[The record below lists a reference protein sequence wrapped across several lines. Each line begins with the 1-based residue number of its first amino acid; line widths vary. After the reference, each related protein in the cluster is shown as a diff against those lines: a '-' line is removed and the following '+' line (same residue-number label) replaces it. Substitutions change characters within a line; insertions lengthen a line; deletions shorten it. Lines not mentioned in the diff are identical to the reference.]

1 MTLIFDKGLPYNI
14 FLFFPDLRE
23 LEISTERTH
32 CNCCDTPQLLHSK
45 WRNMHKPSTIF
56 LGNITVQV
64 CTKRC
69 PITEIKYKSEQY
81 NDLIPANGVYGYD
94 VIRRVGDL
102 RFRESFQDKKIQKVI
117 LEEEHLFIPLSTISH
132 LAKKDIDYIAA
143 VHYENSDILKK
154 FFAENGLVL
163 HADGTYEGNT
173 GIHFSMRDSV
183 SGVVLYNVK
192 IKSENE
198 KDIID
203 AINKCVEHF
212 GQPVAVVC
220 DLSLNIMNAVKAVLK
235 KTPLLICHYHF
246 LENVGNKLLLE
257 EKQELAKIIKAEKIM
272 TYLANQRKA
281 LSKAIKKE
289 QEKNGKTLKDG
300 LEEFNNALNNP
311 KDSTIKKEQYIRYFA
326 LHSLQWIA
334 DYEYS
339 LNGEYFPFS
348 IREIAFINKCKEF
361 VKRLN
366 EIISNEK
373 KEKLA
378 GAISAILSKL
388 NEFFKN
394 EKLNTCLDKIKNGV
408 EIFNDTRD
416 FFRLNS
422 SQNKP
427 LQRGKIDKKN
437 DDIITELKQKMEVFK
452 SDLNKKSKKD
462 KLKKYAEIVLTYLE
476 KYEDNLT
483 GHVVKYQ
490 YNGNEKS
497 VTIPR
502 TNNIMETLFGSFKRK
517 LRQKI
522 GCKKLTN
529 HFKGMHPDE
538 FLLENLSNPIY
549 LKLLYNGSIDNLIK
563 KYPEVDKKAKAIY
576 LSRKTN
582 KNLMDLKKKTL
593 RNKNFINSFAKS
605 FENFLKTA

>member
-23 LEISTERTH
+23 LEISTEKTH
-32 CNCCDTPQLLHSK
+32 CTCCDIPQSLHNQWKNTHS
-45 WRNMHKPSTIF
+45 PTTLF
-56 LGNITVQV
+56 LGNITVKV

-69 PITEIKYKSEQY
+69 PVTGIKYKPEQY
-81 NDLIPANGVYGYD
+81 MDLIPTDGIYGYD

-102 RFRESFQDKKIQKVI
+102 RYRKSFQDKKIQQVV

-143 VHYENSDILKK
+143 VHYENSEILKK

-183 SGVVLYNVK
+183 SGIVLYNLK

-198 KDIID
+198 KDITD

-220 DLSLNIMNAVKAVLK
+220 DLSSNIMNAVKSALK
-235 KTPLLICHYHF
+235 NTPLLICHYHF

-257 EKQELAKIIKAEKIM
+257 EKQELAKIIKSEKIIP
-272 TYLANQRKA
+272 YLAEQRKS

-289 QEKNGKTLKDG
+289 QENAGKTLEDG
-300 LEEFNNALNNP
+300 LEEFNEAFKNP
-311 KDSTIKKEQYIRYFA
+311 KKSKMKEEQYIRYFA

-348 IREIAFINKCKEF
+348 IREIAFINKCQEF
-361 VKRLN
+361 MKSLN
-366 EIISNEK
+366 KIISNEEK
-373 KEKLA
+373 KKKA
-378 GAISAILSKL
+378 RTVFTILNKL
-388 NEFFKN
+388 NELFKN
-394 EKLNTCLDKIKNGV
+394 EKLNPCLDKIKNAV
-408 EIFNDTRD
+408 DIFNETRE

-422 SQNKP
+422 SLNTP
-427 LQRGKIDKKN
+427 LQRGKIDKEKN
-437 DDIITELKQKMEVFK
+437 DIIIDFKEKMETFK
-452 SDLNKKSKKD
+452 SDLSA
-462 KLKKYAEIVLTYLE
+462 KLKKDVTKKYARIVLEYIE

-483 GHVVKYQ
+483 GHVIKYQ
-490 YNGNEKS
+490 YNGKEKLIP
-497 VTIPR
+497 VPR

-517 LRQKI
+517 LRQRI

-538 FLLENLSNPIY
+538 FLLENLNNPIY

-563 KYPEVDKKAKAIY
+563 EYPKVDQKAKEIRLA
-576 LSRKTN
+576 RKTN
-582 KNLMDLKKKTL
+582 KEFIDLKKKSL
-593 RNKNFINSFAKS
+593 RNENFIKSFAISLKT
-605 FENFLKTA
+605 FLKTG

>member
-23 LEISTERTH
+23 LEISTEMTH
-32 CNCCDTPQLLHSK
+32 CSCCDIPQLLHSK
-45 WRNMHKPSTIF
+45 WKNIHHPSILF

-69 PITEIKYKSEQY
+69 PKTEIKYKSEQY
-81 NDLIPANGVYGYD
+81 NDLIPANGIYGYD
-94 VIRRVGDL
+94 VIRKVGNL
-102 RFRESFQDKKIQKVI
+102 RYRKSFQDKQIQKVV
-117 LEEEHLFIPLSTISH
+117 LEEEHLFLPLSTISH

-183 SGVVLYNVK
+183 SGIVLYNVK

-220 DLSLNIMNAVKAVLK
+220 DLSPNIMNAVKSVLK

-257 EKQELAKIIKAEKIM
+257 EKQELAKIIKTEKIM
-272 TYLANQRKA
+272 PYLANQRRA

-289 QEKNGKTLKDG
+289 QEKIGKTLEDG
-300 LEEFNNALNNP
+300 LEEFNKALNNP
-311 KDSTIKKEQYIRYFA
+311 EKSTMKKEQYIRYFA

-348 IREIAFINKCKEF
+348 IREIAFIDKCKEF
-361 VKRLN
+361 MKKLN
-366 EIISNEK
+366 KIISNEK
-373 KEKLA
+373 QEKQA
-378 GAISAILSKL
+378 GTVSTILNKL

-394 EKLNTCLDKIKNGV
+394 KKLKTCLDKIKNGV
-408 EIFNDTRD
+408 NIFNDTRD

-452 SDLNKKSKKD
+452 SDLNKKLKKD
-462 KLKKYAEIVLTYLE
+462 NVKKYAKIVLEYIE

-483 GHVVKYQ
+483 GHVIKYQ
-490 YNGNEKS
+490 YNGNDKFVS
-497 VTIPR
+497 VPR

-538 FLLENLSNPIY
+538 FLIENLNNPIY
-549 LKLLYNGSIDNLIK
+549 LNLLYDGSIDNLIK
-563 KYPEVDKKAKAIY
+563 KYPKVDQKAKEIY
-576 LSRKTN
+576 LARKTN
-582 KNLMDLKKKTL
+582 KEFIDLKKKTL
-593 RNKNFINSFAKS
+593 RNKNFINNFATSFKS
-605 FENFLKTA
+605 FLKIG